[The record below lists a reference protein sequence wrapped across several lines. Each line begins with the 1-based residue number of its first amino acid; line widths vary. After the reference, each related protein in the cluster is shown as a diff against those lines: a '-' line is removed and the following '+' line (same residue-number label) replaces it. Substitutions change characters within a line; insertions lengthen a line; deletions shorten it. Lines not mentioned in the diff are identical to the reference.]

1 MVSLYLGLSVLT
13 PLPAASELA
22 VAERYQD
29 GAIDA
34 KVINLVFSYTGTRDI
49 IAYLVENASRLVKR
63 GTYLIDVIHEDKLDP
78 NFALLLSRNDEELKA
93 KGAGLVSELLSGPT
107 LFKAFYDPKIAAD
120 SGLLGIYNGEAAD
133 AAKEG
138 FFKQL
143 PRPITI
149 RLLHLLN
156 YLPASGFIGGEEP
169 REDDFHLGAWIA
181 RIVLTLGVQTSE
193 EAAQAVEKSYGK
205 PLPEKVAYWRAWVSK
220 PSWKKVYAEGLH

>member
-34 KVINLVFSYTGTRDI
+34 KVINLYSRTQITLEADGKAYTGTRDV

-93 KGAGLVSELLSGPT
+93 KCAGLVSEFLSGP
-107 LFKAFYDPKIAAD
+107 FYDPKIAAD
-120 SGLLGIYNGEAAD
+120 SGLLAITEAHYD
-133 AAKEG
+133 TIAA
-138 FFKQL
+138 FVNQD
-143 PRPITI
+143 
-149 RLLHLLN
+149 LLN

-169 REDDFHLGAWIA
+169 GEDVFHLGAWMA

-193 EAAQAVEKSYGK
+193 EAAQAIEKSYGK

>member
-1 MVSLYLGLSVLT
+1 MVGLSVLT

-22 VAERYQD
+22 V
-29 GAIDA
+29 
-34 KVINLVFSYTGTRDI
+34 DI

-93 KGAGLVSELLSGPT
+93 KGAGLVSELLSGP
-107 LFKAFYDPKIAAD
+107 FYDPKIAAD

-149 RLLHLLN
+149 RLLRF
-156 YLPASGFIGGEEP
+156 GFIGGEEP